1 MKKYLKFIIYKH
13 YILQSCNKKIQV
25 FPPQLQPELLNM
37 ITRENNQLN
46 KYSSMNEPKDTANSK
61 SLPPRFLQ
69 PFCWY
74 SETQDGFY
82 NICSDT
88 GEDLKA
94 VRKKYRS
101 VSLRYCE
108 KMTMMNI

>member
-61 SLPPRFLQ
+61 SPPPIPPAFLLMKM
-69 PFCWY
+69 
-74 SETQDGFY
+74 GFTT
-82 NICSDT
+82 S
-88 GEDLKA
+88 A
-94 VRKKYRS
+94 VT
-101 VSLRYCE
+101 LE
-108 KMTMMNI
+108 KI

>member
-46 KYSSMNEPKDTANSK
+46 KYSSMNEPKDTAKLTNMV
-61 SLPPRFLQ
+61 F
-69 PFCWY
+69 
-74 SETQDGFY
+74 TQRVCMHVTTVIVFWAPSATKTQMTY
-82 NICSDT
+82 T
-88 GEDLKA
+88 Q
-94 VRKKYRS
+94 
-101 VSLRYCE
+101 YCA
-108 KMTMMNI
+108 

>member
-1 MKKYLKFIIYKH
+1 MKKYPKFIIYKH

-61 SLPPRFLQ
+61 SPPRIPPAFL
-69 PFCWY
+69 
-74 SETQDGFY
+74 
-82 NICSDT
+82 
-88 GEDLKA
+88 
-94 VRKKYRS
+94 
-101 VSLRYCE
+101 
-108 KMTMMNI
+108 MML

>member
-61 SLPPRFLQ
+61 SPPPDSSSL
-69 PFCWY
+69 
-74 SETQDGFY
+74 SDDALKLKTGFTT
-82 NICSDT
+82 S
-88 GEDLKA
+88 A
-94 VRKKYRS
+94 VT
-101 VSLRYCE
+101 LE
-108 KMTMMNI
+108 KI